1 MLLTRA
7 NRQAPTT
14 ALEPQAV
21 LATGAQAGP
30 AAAANP
36 FYAAAAA
43 PLSFELYVVGWV
55 ALVLALAVYSFHTR
69 EP

>member
-1 MLLTRA
+1 VY
-7 NRQAPTT
+7 
-14 ALEPQAV
+14 ALEPQTFV
-21 LATGAQAGP
+21 ATGAQAGP

-36 FYAAAAA
+36 FYASAAA

-55 ALVLALAVYSFHTR
+55 ALVLGLAVYSFHIR

>member
-1 MLLTRA
+1 VY
-7 NRQAPTT
+7 
-14 ALEPQAV
+14 ALEPQA
-21 LATGAQAGP
+21 LIATGAQAGP

-36 FYAAAAA
+36 FFAAAAA

-55 ALVLALAVYSFHTR
+55 ALVFGLAIYSFQTR